1 MEPGVEHEK
10 SANGASRDTSA
21 PPTPVDGADVE
32 TAPPAVIGPDFRA
45 GFVALCGRPNVGKST
60 LLNALLGTDLAVAS
74 KLPQTTRERM
84 LGVWT
89 TDSFQ
94 AVLVDTPGIH
104 RARSALNSYMVD
116 EALRGARDV
125 DLILMLAEIP
135 IVTDE
140 ETASKWKPGP
150 GALAVLDA
158 LSKTGRPIG
167 LVLTKLDRL
176 PSADL
181 LLPIIHAWVE
191 RAPFAFVVP
200 TSARERVGLERLSSE
215 LLKFL
220 PQSPPLYDDDQL
232 SDRAMRWH
240 AGERVR
246 AAIFATLS
254 QELPYSCAV
263 TIESFKERPDKDVI
277 KAAIHVERESQKP
290 ILIGRKGKTVKTIST
305 RARADIARFTGRP
318 CDLFVTI
325 KVTRNWTKKPELL
338 EKLGYHE
345 PVGGES

>member
-1 MEPGVEHEK
+1 METGVEQEK
-10 SANGASRDTSA
+10 SATGASSDADA
-21 PPTPVDGADVE
+21 PPPAGDDAIQSGA
-32 TAPPAVIGPDFRA
+32 AAVRPDFRA

-60 LLNALLGTDLAVAS
+60 LLNALLGTELAVAS

-89 TDSFQ
+89 TDTFQ

-135 IVTDE
+135 IVSDE
-140 ETASKWKPGP
+140 ETASKWEPGP
-150 GALAVLDA
+150 GALAVLEA
-158 LSKTGRPIG
+158 LNKTGRPIG

-176 PSADL
+176 PSSDL
-181 LLPIIHAWVE
+181 LLPIIHAWTQ
-191 RAPFAFVVP
+191 RSPFAFVVP
-200 TSARERVGLERLSSE
+200 TSAREQVGLERLSSE

-338 EKLGYHE
+338 EKLGYHD